1 MWGQWAVL
9 TSGFTTSCLAEAQKH
24 CHNHVMAFPNDYMAP
39 SIRRSLLSVP
49 AANTRALSKV
59 PQLDC
64 DGVIF
69 DLEDSVAISQKAEA
83 RDNLR
88 RSFAEL
94 NADGLET
101 AIRIN
106 PLTSE
111 FGSSD
116 LDLVIDLL
124 PDAVV
129 IPKVEH
135 AEDIRKVAERL
146 SQAGV
151 RQSVSIWAMIE
162 TPLGVLNAAE
172 ISGAGGRLTCLV
184 VGLNDLRKAT
194 GVLPQPGRANLI
206 PWLMQVVLAG
216 RAHGV
221 DVIDSVFNDFKDEA
235 AFEAECVQGRAM
247 GFSGKMLI
255 HPAQIETANRHF
267 GPDDAA
273 VSEARAIIE
282 AFRQP
287 GADTLNV
294 INLEGR
300 MVERLHLEDA
310 EKLVASATAIA
321 NRKRKP

>member
-1 MWGQWAVL
+1 
-9 TSGFTTSCLAEAQKH
+9 
-24 CHNHVMAFPNDYMAP
+24 MAAL
-39 SIRRSLLSVP
+39 IRRSLLSVP
-49 AANTRALSKV
+49 ASNTRALSKI

-69 DLEDSVAISQKAEA
+69 DLEDSVASGQKAEA

-94 NADGLET
+94 NSDGLET

-111 FGSSD
+111 FGPAD
-116 LDLVIDLL
+116 LELIVELL

-135 AEDIRKVAERL
+135 ADDVRVIAERL

-151 RQSVSIWAMIE
+151 PERVSIWAMIE

-172 ISGAGGRLTCLV
+172 ISSVGGRIKCLV
-184 VGLNDLRKAT
+184 VGLNDLRKVT

-216 RAHGV
+216 RAYGV

-235 AFEAECVQGRAM
+235 AFEAECAQGRAM

-255 HPAQIETANRHF
+255 HPAQIDAANRHF
-267 GPDDAA
+267 GPDDDALE
-273 VSEARAIIE
+273 EARAIIE

-287 GADTLNV
+287 GAETLNV
-294 INLEGR
+294 INLDGR

-310 EKLVASATAIA
+310 EKLVASAAVIA